1 MGIDSYIADA
11 SELRSIIKE
20 TPNPKA
26 ITTTVMPN
34 GDVEIDAHRY
44 QHGLNGKNAAA
55 RDLASP
61 DVFLKYMAEERASNH
76 LKDVP
81 QALRDAE
88 AKVTGMAAKAAMN
101 VGGTALKA
109 VEQLAT
115 KALGGNV
122 HLPGAGR
129 RQPTNPLTSPDPH
142 LEPSMPSTSMVADA
156 PGDPTQC
163 PKFWFKTAIRAV
175 LLLSEE

>member
-61 DVFLKYMAEERASNH
+61 DVFLKYMA
-76 LKDVP
+76 
-81 QALRDAE
+81 
-88 AKVTGMAAKAAMN
+88 
-101 VGGTALKA
+101 
-109 VEQLAT
+109 
-115 KALGGNV
+115 
-122 HLPGAGR
+122 GAC
-129 RQPTNPLTSPDPH
+129 QQS
-142 LEPSMPSTSMVADA
+142 LEGCA
-156 PGDPTQC
+156 PGLTRRRSEGDRNGSEGC
-163 PKFWFKTAIRAV
+163 NERRWYRFKGC
-175 LLLSEE
+175 